1 MWISCVGIH
10 IKYIDLKVIVCTGVG
25 VYPSYLVVCDV
36 RV

>member
-1 MWISCVGIH
+1 MWIYCVGSH
-10 IKYIDLKVIVCTGVG
+10 IKYIDLKVIVCAGVG